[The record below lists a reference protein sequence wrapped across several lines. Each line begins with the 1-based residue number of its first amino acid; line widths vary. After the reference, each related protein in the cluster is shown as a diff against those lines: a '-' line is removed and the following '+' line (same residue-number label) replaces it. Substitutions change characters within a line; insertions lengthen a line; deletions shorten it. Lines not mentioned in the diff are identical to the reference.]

1 MFLLIWIPCQSL
13 MMDFS
18 INFSYLKNALIVK
31 SYLVSTPYLSIIL
44 VPYSNITS
52 SFIMINLFLIVILDF
67 QISPIIGD
75 PGWGSCG
82 LFEDINLKYESYFS
96 KKYLDFFWKELRS
109 NLIFEIL
116 MIFQTLPYQIHEIIL
131 TEENVK
137 LFHPKNMTTMI
148 FMNKIWVMIMFLRL
162 VQRKIRAF
170 TTEFEFMLA

>member
-1 MFLLIWIPCQSL
+1 
-13 MMDFS
+13 
-18 INFSYLKNALIVK
+18 
-31 SYLVSTPYLSIIL
+31 
-44 VPYSNITS
+44 
-52 SFIMINLFLIVILDF
+52 
-67 QISPIIGD
+67 
-75 PGWGSCG
+75 
-82 LFEDINLKYESYFS
+82 
-96 KKYLDFFWKELRS
+96 
-109 NLIFEIL
+109 